1 MNPVIKRNQL
11 EVTQKL
17 KKLPTA
23 SITMGKDIKMKVR
36 VLGKLRLENPLKKGK
51 SPVPAKNPK

>member
-17 KKLPTA
+17 KRLPIA

-36 VLGKLRLENPLKKGK
+36 VLGKLRLGNPLKKGK
-51 SPVPAKNPK
+51 NPVPPKNPK

>member
-17 KKLPTA
+17 KKLPIA

-36 VLGKLRLENPLKKGK
+36 VLGKLKLENPLKKGK
-51 SPVPAKNPK
+51 NPVPPKNPK